1 MPRHLGQVDAHK
13 TDAILDAAGEV
24 FAARGLSASID
35 EVARRASVSKQTI
48 YNRYGSKT
56 ELLRAMVRRRVD
68 SMSEPLHGPD
78 PEAPVEDVLTVY
90 ARRLMEQTLFT
101 RAMTIMQVTMQAA
114 GHMPEMAR
122 AFYEAGPTASRQAL
136 AAYLAE
142 ETCKGR
148 LEVEDPMEA
157 AEFFSGMVVTT
168 RQMAALMGAD
178 IRLDPEQMDHI
189 SHEAAMR
196 FVRAYAPVRRPN

>member
-1 MPRHLGQVDAHK
+1 MPRHLGQVDVHK

-35 EVARRASVSKQTI
+35 EVARRACVSKQTI

-56 ELLRAMVRRRVD
+56 ELVRAMVRRRVD
-68 SMSEPLHGPD
+68 AMAEPLHGPD
-78 PEAPVEDVLTVY
+78 PNAPVEEVLALY
-90 ARRLMEQTLFT
+90 ARRLMEQTLYT
-101 RAMTIMQVTMQAA
+101 RALTIMQVTMQAA

-122 AFYEAGPTASRQAL
+122 AVFEAGPRANRRAL

-148 LEVEDPMEA
+148 LEVGDPMEA
-157 AEFFSGMVVTT
+157 AEFFAGMVVTT
-168 RQMAALMGAD
+168 RQMAALMGAE
-178 IRLDPEQMDHI
+178 IRLDSAQLDHI
-189 SHEAAMR
+189 SQEAAMR
-196 FVRAYAPVRRPN
+196 FVRAYAPRRRNN